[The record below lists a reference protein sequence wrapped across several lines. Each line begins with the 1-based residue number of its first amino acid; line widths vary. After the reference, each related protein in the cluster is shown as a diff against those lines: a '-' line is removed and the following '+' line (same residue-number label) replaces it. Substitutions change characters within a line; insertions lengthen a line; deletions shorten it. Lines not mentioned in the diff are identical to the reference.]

1 MSLEGIALEGM
12 ALEGIGVT
20 CERDSRMLFNN
31 LDFQVVEG
39 EILRIEG
46 SNGTGKTTLLRIICG
61 LFHGYEGD
69 IRWQGAPTSD
79 DFEGFVDELLYIGHA
94 GGVKNSLNPEENLFW
109 LASLQ
114 DQQITREEIWGAL
127 SRVGLQ
133 GYEDVLCGSLSAG
146 QKKRVNLARLF
157 LVEARLWL
165 LDEPFSSIDV
175 EGVKNLELQIE
186 QHLDGGGMVVLTSHQ
201 TLNINH
207 EVRSL
212 LLDH

>member
-1 MSLEGIALEGM
+1 MSLEGI
-12 ALEGIGVT
+12 GIT
-20 CERDSRMLFNN
+20 CERDRRMLFEN
-31 LDFQVVEG
+31 LNFQVDDG

-69 IRWQGAPTSD
+69 LKWQGEPISD
-79 DFEGFVDELLYIGHA
+79 DFEGYVDQVLYIGHA
-94 GGVKNSLNPEENLFW
+94 GGVKSSLNPEENLSW
-109 LASLQ
+109 LATLQ
-114 DQQITREEIWGAL
+114 DQEISQQEIWDAL
-127 SRVGLQ
+127 AQVGLR

-157 LVEARLWL
+157 LIKAKLWL

-175 EGVKNLELQIE
+175 DGVKNLEVQIE

-201 TLNINH
+201 LLNINH
-207 EVRSL
+207 EVRSIML
-212 LLDH
+212 RQ